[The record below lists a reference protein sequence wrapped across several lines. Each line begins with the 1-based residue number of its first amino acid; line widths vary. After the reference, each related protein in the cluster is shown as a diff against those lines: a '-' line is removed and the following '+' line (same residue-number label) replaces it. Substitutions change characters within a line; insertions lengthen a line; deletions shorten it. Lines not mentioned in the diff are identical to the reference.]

1 LRTHRRARGSRLAAG
16 DNLKPG
22 EREQDYDSEPVFVDK
37 LLEIGTETKLLAEIK
52 DIKDELRI
60 LDMVLQSQLHVL
72 PGLTDHVVEE
82 LGGRKSPEASEI
94 ERRKKEQLKIIEVH
108 IKDLERMKGQATS
121 VEGSLAHLLDL
132 KQKHA
137 NAFEARF
144 ARDQAQLTAK
154 QGQTI
159 LVFTIVTIIF
169 LPMSFIAAFFAIN
182 IEEFPRTSDGTPS
195 LHLSFV
201 AKYMFGIGL
210 SISIPLIAI
219 ALAVDDV
226 GIFIRKARVWF
237 GQHVL
242 RRKVK
247 FEETQLEKT
256 TRDNLLEQPP
266 RISNV
271 EKYIP
276 MDEGMN
282 GRLSRNYGI
291 EEHELSPSGLR
302 SRTGRGSESKG
313 TQISWARASFEKV
326 RARISEDLE
335 RGRGVG

>member
-1 LRTHRRARGSRLAAG
+1 
-16 DNLKPG
+16 
-22 EREQDYDSEPVFVDK
+22 
-37 LLEIGTETKLLAEIK
+37 
-52 DIKDELRI
+52 
-60 LDMVLQSQLHVL
+60 MVLQSQLHVL
-72 PGLTDHVVEE
+72 PGLADHVVEE
-82 LGGRKSPEASEI
+82 LGGRKTPEASEI
-94 ERRKKEQLKIIEVH
+94 ERRKREQLKIIEVH

-182 IEEFPRTSDGTPS
+182 IEEFPRTADGSPS
-195 LHLSFV
+195 LRLSFV

-226 GIFIRKARVWF
+226 GILIRRARVWF
-237 GQHVL
+237 SLNVL
-242 RRKVK
+242 RRKTK
-247 FEETQLEKT
+247 YEETPLEKT
-256 TRDNLLEQPP
+256 TRDKLLEQPP

-271 EKYIP
+271 EK
-276 MDEGMN
+276 
-282 GRLSRNYGI
+282 S
-291 EEHELSPSGLR
+291 
-302 SRTGRGSESKG
+302 
-313 TQISWARASFEKV
+313 IS
-326 RARISEDLE
+326 LT
-335 RGRGVG
+335 

>member
-1 LRTHRRARGSRLAAG
+1 MR
-16 DNLKPG
+16 PG

-72 PGLTDHVVEE
+72 PGLADHIVDE
-82 LGGRKSPEASEI
+82 LRGRNNPEGREI
-94 ERRKKEQLKIIEVH
+94 ERRKREQLKLIEVH

-121 VEGSLAHLLDL
+121 VESSLAHLLDL

-169 LPMSFIAAFFAIN
+169 LPMSFIAAFFAIPFA
-182 IEEFPRTSDGTPS
+182 EFSQTGSPS

-201 AKYMFGIGL
+201 AKYMFPIGFAV
-210 SISIPLIAI
+210 SVPLVAV

-226 GIFIRKARVWF
+226 GIFIRKARTWF
-237 GQHVL
+237 SLHVF
-242 RRKVK
+242 RRKIK
-247 FEETQLEKT
+247 YEETPLEKT
-256 TRDNLLEQPP
+256 TRDLVEQPP
-266 RISNV
+266 RVSNV
-271 EKYIP
+271 EKY
-276 MDEGMN
+276 MSADEGMMN
-282 GRLSRNYGI
+282 GRPPRNYGF
-291 EEHELSPSGLR
+291 EEQELSPTGLR
-302 SRTGRGSESKG
+302 PRTGRGSEKI
-313 TQISWARASFEKV
+313 TWAKASFDRV
-326 RARISEDLE
+326 RGRISEDLE

>member
-1 LRTHRRARGSRLAAG
+1 M
-16 DNLKPG
+16 KPG
-22 EREQDYDSEPVFVDK
+22 EREQDYNSEPVFVDK

-72 PGLTDHVVEE
+72 PGLADHIVDE
-82 LGGRKSPEASEI
+82 LGGRNNLEGREI
-94 ERRKKEQLKIIEVH
+94 ERRKREQLKLIEVH

-121 VEGSLAHLLDL
+121 VESSLAHLLDL

-169 LPMSFIAAFFAIN
+169 LPMSFIAAFFAIPFA
-182 IEEFPRTSDGTPS
+182 EFSQTGSPS

-201 AKYMFGIGL
+201 AKYMFPIGFAV
-210 SISIPLIAI
+210 SVPLVAV

-226 GIFIRKARVWF
+226 GIFIRKARTWF
-237 GQHVL
+237 SLHVF
-242 RRKVK
+242 RRKIK
-247 FEETQLEKT
+247 YEETHLERT
-256 TRDNLLEQPP
+256 TRELVEQPP

-271 EKYIP
+271 EKY
-276 MDEGMN
+276 MSADEGMN
-282 GRLSRNYGI
+282 GRLSRNYGF
-291 EEHELSPSGLR
+291 EEQQLSPTGLR
-302 SRTGRGSESKG
+302 PRTGRGSEKI
-313 TQISWARASFEKV
+313 TWAKASFDRV
-326 RARISEDLE
+326 RGRISEDLE

>member
-1 LRTHRRARGSRLAAG
+1 
-16 DNLKPG
+16 
-22 EREQDYDSEPVFVDK
+22 VFVDK

-52 DIKDELRI
+52 DIKDEIRI
-60 LDMVLQSQLHVL
+60 LDMVLQSQLNVL
-72 PGLTDHVVEE
+72 PSLSEHIVVE
-82 LGGRKSPEASEI
+82 LGGKKTPEASEI

-108 IKDLERMKGQATS
+108 IKDLERMRGQATS
-121 VEGSLAHLLDL
+121 VEGSLTHLLDL

-159 LVFTIVTIIF
+159 LVFTIVTIVF

-182 IEEFPRTSDGTPS
+182 IKEFPRTSDGSPS

-226 GIFIRKARVWF
+226 GIFIRKARHWF
-237 GQHVL
+237 SRHLL
-242 RRKVK
+242 RQKAGY
-247 FEETQLEKT
+247 EETQLENT
-256 TRDNLLEQPP
+256 TRGMLEQPP

-271 EKYIP
+271 EKNVS
-276 MDEGMN
+276 MDEGMSR
-282 GRLSRNYGI
+282 RLSGNYGYD
-291 EEHELSPSGLR
+291 EHELSPTVLR
-302 SRTGRGSESKG
+302 PRTRQGSESKG
-313 TQISWARASFEKV
+313 TRVSWARASFEGV
-326 RARISEDLE
+326 RGRISEDLE
-335 RGRGVG
+335 RGRGFR